1 MNLFKSLSFFPNPPC
16 LTLATSPNMNRCS
29 AECDISS
36 QNFSVSRLFFY
47 YFESLSLGLKN
58 GLSIL
63 VSVSKLL
70 VSKRRLSLGLD
81 HFGLKK
87 VSVSVL
93 INNLVSSLLSAAQP
107 PSHFL
112 FKFSRFTKGWPTFF
126 QPDIQGTIGL
136 YC

>member
-93 INNLVSSLLSAAQP
+93 INNLVSSLSAAQP

-112 FKFSRFTKGWPTFF
+112 FKFSRFTKAHLFYNLTFKA
-126 QPDIQGTIGL
+126 L
-136 YC
+136 